1 MQRFKDTSNINLNI
15 FAHGEGKDDDV
26 TRGNLSAPFI
36 KKGNGLT
43 ADVGYNSRIFGKWQ
57 VDLGTH
63 IENKDYLAFTERS
76 SNVSTGIRYFPT
88 DNLRFY
94 MRLSHKKT
102 DNWFIWM
109 SDNHYATYQSKNTT
123 IKLNMRW
130 YPDDRQELQ
139 VKLEAVAFRNQ
150 DGKGWT
156 ADSVGYL
163 SSLGT
168 AETSINTGR
177 LSFQIRYK
185 YELAPLSNIYLVY
198 TRGGNNFFEDEAGI
212 SKIYRETWE
221 NPESNRLV
229 LKARIKF

>member
-1 MQRFKDTSNINLNI
+1 
-15 FAHGEGKDDDV
+15 
-26 TRGNLSAPFI
+26 
-36 KKGNGLT
+36 
-43 ADVGYNSRIFGKWQ
+43 
-57 VDLGTH
+57 
-63 IENKDYLAFTERS
+63 
-76 SNVSTGIRYFPT
+76 
-88 DNLRFY
+88 
-94 MRLSHKKT
+94 
-102 DNWFIWM
+102 M

-130 YPDDRQELQ
+130 YPDDQQELQ

-185 YELAPLSNIYLVY
+185 YEIAPLSNIYLVY
-198 TRGGNNFFEDEAGI
+198 TRGGNNYFEDEAGT
-212 SKIYRETWE
+212 SRIYRETWRD
-221 NPESNRLV
+221 PQSNRLV